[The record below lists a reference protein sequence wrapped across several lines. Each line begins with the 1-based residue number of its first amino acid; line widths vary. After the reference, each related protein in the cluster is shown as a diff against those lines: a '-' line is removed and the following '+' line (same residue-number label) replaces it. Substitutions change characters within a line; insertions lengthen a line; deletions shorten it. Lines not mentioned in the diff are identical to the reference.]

1 MNWKQIPYVL
11 LITNIWSIG
20 KLAGLSTSLLLVFA
34 ALAVEF
40 FKSGDI
46 GLNTFGM
53 DTAFSVLQVICGT
66 VTITLMFCNHKPLT
80 LPDCLLCLVVL
91 ADAWFSPFN
100 SFRTAL
106 RIFSSIL
113 GRELQ
118 AGQEKKINFV
128 IVIPC

>member
-20 KLAGLSTSLLLVFA
+20 KLAGLSTSLLSFFGIVVLLLVFA

-106 RIFSSIL
+106 RNFAATQHGPSS
-113 GRELQ
+113 
-118 AGQEKKINFV
+118 N
-128 IVIPC
+128 